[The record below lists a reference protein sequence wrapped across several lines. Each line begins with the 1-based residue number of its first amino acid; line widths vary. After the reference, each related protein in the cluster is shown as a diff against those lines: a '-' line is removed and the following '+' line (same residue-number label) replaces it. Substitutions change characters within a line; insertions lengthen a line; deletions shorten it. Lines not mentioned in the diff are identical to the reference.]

1 VFRRARGR
9 KADGFSGTRI
19 CGSRLRSIA
28 STNCHDLSENP
39 GMEARISPGLITF
52 TFVCIALVQ
61 NAQAVNPPPDGDY
74 PGENTAEGTRALFNL
89 ASGEFNTGVGWL
101 ALYSNN
107 NGWYNTAVGAG
118 ALFAN
123 RGTQYNTAVG
133 AGALFN
139 NIGDNNTANGAFA
152 LYTNNLGSGN
162 IAIGSNT
169 LYSNT
174 TGSVNLAIGY
184 GALFNNN
191 AGGNT
196 AIGFEAL
203 YFNTTADS
211 NTAIGT
217 YALYSNTTGG
227 NNTANGSYSLG
238 NHAVG
243 DNNTA
248 VGDQGLALNQ
258 TGTSNTAIGQRALYG
273 LVTGDNNTALG
284 VNAGSALTTGNNNI
298 DIGTTGVS
306 SEDNTIRIGEES
318 VHGATFIAGISGQN
332 ASGGD
337 AVFVTNTG
345 KLGTVNVPSSARFK
359 DEIKP
364 MDKTSE
370 VILDLKPVTFHY
382 KKEIDPNGLWQFGLV
397 AEEVEKVAPDLVRR
411 DRDGKLHTV
420 RYDAV
425 NAMLLNEFLKEHRTV
440 QELKANAAKQ
450 ETIIA
455 QQQKQIKA
463 LTAGLQKVNAQIR
476 LDRPAPQ
483 VVAQE

>member
-1 VFRRARGR
+1 MKTAIPQFLVVLL
-9 KADGFSGTRI
+9 I
-19 CGSRLRSIA
+19 VCVGSLR
-28 STNCHDLSENP
+28 
-39 GMEARISPGLITF
+39 
-52 TFVCIALVQ
+52 
-61 NAQAVNPPPDGDY
+61 NAHAVTPPPDGGY
-74 PGENTAEGTRALFNL
+74 PGENTAEGTRALFGL
-89 ASGEFNTGVGWL
+89 TTGEFNTAVGWL
-101 ALYSNN
+101 ALQSNHSA
-107 NGWYNTAVGAG
+107 WYNTAVGAG
-118 ALFAN
+118 ALFSN

-133 AGALFN
+133 AGALFS

-152 LYTNNLGSGN
+152 LYTNSLGSGN

-211 NTAIGT
+211 NTALGT
-217 YALYSNTTGG
+217 YALYANTTGG
-227 NNTANGSYSLG
+227 HNTANGAYSLG
-238 NHAVG
+238 NHTVG

-248 VGDQGLALNQ
+248 VGDQTLALNQ
-258 TGTSNTAIGQRALYG
+258 TGTSNTAVGQGALAG
-273 LVTGDNNTALG
+273 LVTGDNNTGLG
-284 VNAGSALTTGNNNI
+284 VNAGSALTTGNYNI

-318 VHGATFIAGISGQN
+318 VHGVTFIAGISGQN

-345 KLGTVNVPSSARFK
+345 KLGTVNVPSSVRFK

-364 MDKTSE
+364 MDKISE
-370 VILDLKPVTFHY
+370 VILALKPVTFHY
-382 KKEIDPNGLWQFGLV
+382 KKEIDPNGLRQFGLV
-397 AEEVEKVAPDLVRR
+397 AEEVEKIAPDLVRR
-411 DRDGKLHTV
+411 DRDGKLQTV

-425 NAMLLNEFLKEHRTV
+425 NAMLLNEFLKEHKTV
-440 QELKANAAKQ
+440 QEQADTISIVKANSARQ
-450 ETIIA
+450 EATIA
-455 QQQKQIKA
+455 GLEQQVAA
-463 LTAGLQKVNAQIR
+463 LTAGLQKVSAQ
-476 LDRPAPQ
+476 LEVSKAAPQ
-483 VVAQE
+483 TVLNNQ